1 MRLVI
6 AEDSVVLRH
15 GLIELLTS
23 HGHEVAAA
31 VRDGDALRAA
41 VTEFQPDVV
50 IVDIRMP
57 PTHTDEGLR
66 AAVVLRQTHP
76 GLGIL
81 VFSQYIETRHAAAL
95 LAACAQGV
103 GYLLKDR
110 VADVR
115 DFLDSLTRIA
125 NGETVLDPEVV
136 TQLMGTTRHTNAL
149 ASLTARE
156 RQVLAL
162 MAEAR
167 TAANGG
173 YLATDGCAAR
183 RRSYMA
189 SHATPSSPAAGWW
202 PCSWNGRGRVRRLGF
217 GWVAMAVRASP
228 ALTSRVLIR

>member
-31 VRDGDALRAA
+31 VSDGDALRTA
-41 VTEFQPDVV
+41 VTEHQPDAV

-66 AAVVLRQTHP
+66 AAVVLRQTYP

-95 LAACAQGV
+95 LATGAHGV

-115 DFLDSLTRIA
+115 DFLHSLTRIA

-136 TQLMGTTRHTNAL
+136 TQLMGATRHTNTLAL
-149 ASLTARE
+149 LTARE

-162 MAEAR
+162 IAEGRSNTAIAR
-167 TAANGG
+167 T
-173 YLATDGCAAR
+173 LTITV
-183 RRSYMA
+183 A
-189 SHATPSSPAAGWW
+189 SVEKNITNIFTRLDLPPSEDDH
-202 PCSWNGRGRVRRLGF
+202 R
-217 GWVAMAVRASP
+217 
-228 ALTSRVLIR
+228 RVLAVLRYLESS